1 MMPFHVEKAEKLV
14 VEWLK
19 PGFYIFNYLYIHWY
33 FFSRTTGKTN
43 NSATNIKK
51 SVSQNSVSNTPVRV
65 KSTIAGRVSPQVN
78 HRKQEMEQEYQKMLS
93 EMTQQT
99 MELKVTIEQVEKE
112 REFYF
117 SKLREIEMFVQS
129 NIDNPSALD
138 TESVL
143 KEIQAVMYKTEEG
156 FEVPDAVILSITY
169 KGRFNFNFLKA
180 LEEEEIF

>member
-1 MMPFHVEKAEKLV
+1 
-14 VEWLK
+14 
-19 PGFYIFNYLYIHWY
+19 
-33 FFSRTTGKTN
+33 
-43 NSATNIKK
+43 
-51 SVSQNSVSNTPVRV
+51 
-65 KSTIAGRVSPQVN
+65 
-78 HRKQEMEQEYQKMLS
+78 MEQEYQKMLS

-156 FEVPDAVILSITY
+156 FEVPDAVILSITC
-169 KGRFNFNFLKA
+169 KCWFNFNFLKA